1 MSTDLLKI
9 PGVGSNMKQH
19 LVNIGYYFVEDLV
32 GKDPENIYNEDCT
45 FQKKRVDRCVLYV
58 YRLAVYF
65 ANTPNPDTD
74 KLQWWKWKD

>member
-1 MSTDLLKI
+1 MTTDLLKI

-19 LVNIGYYFVEDLV
+19 LVNIGYNFVEDLV
-32 GKDPENIYNEDCT
+32 GQDPEAIYKKDCL
-45 FQKKRVDRCVLYV
+45 FQQTQVDRCALYV

-65 ANTPNPDTD
+65 AETKNPDPD